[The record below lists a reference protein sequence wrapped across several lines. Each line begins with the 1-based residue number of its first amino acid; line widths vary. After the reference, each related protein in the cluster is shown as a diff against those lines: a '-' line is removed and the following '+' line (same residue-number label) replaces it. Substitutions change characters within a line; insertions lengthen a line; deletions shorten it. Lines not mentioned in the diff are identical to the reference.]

1 MLMIMVTTKIVAGDG
16 GDDAD
21 DYGDDKDSGW

>member
-1 MLMIMVTTKIVAGDG
+1 MMTMVTTTIVGDDG
-16 GDDAD
+16 GDAAD